1 MSQAAHSSGEIF
13 IVDDDPAIRK
23 LLSTVFERAGYQV
36 TCFAEGASLLA
47 AARAVTP
54 TCIILDINIPGRS
67 GLDILKQLNAEDYP
81 APIFMIS
88 GQGDVPM
95 VVDAIK
101 NGALDYIEKPFL
113 PSEVVKRVKESIE
126 ARSHRS
132 TNAANPRSFRFP
144 GREPLSSRECDV
156 LAQIVAGASSKEA
169 GRELGVSPRTIEFH
183 RARIIEKVGAKN
195 TADLIRI
202 VMSPPSA
209 SPQNGGAT
217 ANGQI

>member
-1 MSQAAHSSGEIF
+1 
-13 IVDDDPAIRK
+13 
-23 LLSTVFERAGYQV
+23 
-36 TCFAEGASLLA
+36 
-47 AARAVTP
+47 
-54 TCIILDINIPGRS
+54 
-67 GLDILKQLNAEDYP
+67 
-81 APIFMIS
+81 
-88 GQGDVPM
+88 
-95 VVDAIK
+95 
-101 NGALDYIEKPFL
+101 
-113 PSEVVKRVKESIE
+113 
-126 ARSHRS
+126 
-132 TNAANPRSFRFP
+132 
-144 GREPLSSRECDV
+144 V